1 MTGAC
6 FRCGLAARWLPR
18 ALGGACLAAATLA
31 ALRLDLQGEHSLLT
45 HVRNFSVLFGGV
57 VALWIVRKG
66 AEVRRVL
73 EVDDE
78 GVAFIYRS
86 RRSLLRFT
94 DMVRLGYAAPFADS
108 RNWLPAMLIHDRHRQ
123 VWRIPALVGGGDL
136 LLERLL
142 RKSGRS
148 DLESWA
154 ETLALAR
161 RMAGSGRRIAIGYAL
176 AGAVLLAGLLYY
188 YH

>member
-1 MTGAC
+1 MTTGC

-18 ALGGACLAAATLA
+18 VLGGAVLAAVTLA
-31 ALRLDLQGEHSLLT
+31 ALRLDLRGDHPFLT
-45 HVRNFSVLFGGV
+45 HVRNFSVLFGGL

-66 AEVRRVL
+66 AEIRRIF

-78 GVAFIYRS
+78 GVTFIYRS
-86 RRSLLRFT
+86 RRAVLRFK

-108 RNWLPAMLIHDRHRQ
+108 RNWLPAMLLHDRHRQ
-123 VWRIPALVGGGDL
+123 VWRVPALVGEGDQLLSL
-136 LLERLL
+136 LLE
-142 RKSGRS
+142 KAGRS

-161 RMAGSGRRIAIGYAL
+161 RMAGSRRRTAIGYAL
-176 AGAVLLAGLLYY
+176 ALAVLLSGLLYY